1 MVLSPKDPFNWA
13 YVFQQRGVRDTLK
26 RTLKGHTEGTIQISA
41 CIIFRVVEDI
51 VKGPR
56 SKESKKGAVALFKS
70 CIQKEWLVMLKQ
82 KISSKDHHSRQDS
95 VRLAR

>member
-13 YVFQQRGVRDTLK
+13 SVFQQRGVRDTLK

-56 SKESKKGAVALFKS
+56 SKESKKGAVALTGTLQELHSERVASHAQTKD
-70 CIQKEWLVMLKQ
+70 ILKGSPQ
-82 KISSKDHHSRQDS
+82 
-95 VRLAR
+95 